1 MLIQKAYKFELRPD
15 DATRRLFARFAGAKR
30 FVWNR
35 ALNQQKY
42 LGYNKTANMLP
53 DWKKE
58 FPWMK
63 EIHSQ
68 VLQQGLKDLDQA
80 FENFFEK
87 RAERP
92 RPKVKGKSNDSFR
105 YPQHFKIEEC
115 NDRLYLP
122 KIGWVRY
129 RNSLALRG
137 VAKNI
142 TISRK
147 ADKWFASIQV
157 EFESDE
163 RIHMSTS
170 HVGVDLGVVRF
181 ATLSNGTHVDPL
193 HALKKREARLRRYQ
207 RAMARK
213 QKFSQN
219 WKKAK
224 AKIAKLHLD
233 VANSR
238 KDFLQKLTTV
248 QAKTHSL
255 IAIEDLKV
263 ANMSS
268 SAAGTIESPGTNVRQ
283 KAGLN
288 QSILE
293 QGWSEYRRQLEYK
306 AIWTGG
312 RVVAVPA
319 MFTSQTCPCCET
331 RSADNRKTQANFT
344 CVECGYTANADDVAS
359 LNILTAGRAVLR
371 GEASKNACGG
381 VADVRPPMKQ
391 EPTEVA
397 A

>member
-1 MLIQKAYKFELRPD
+1 M
-15 DATRRLFARFAGAKR
+15 
-30 FVWNR
+30 
-35 ALNQQKY
+35 
-42 LGYNKTANMLP
+42 
-53 DWKKE
+53 
-58 FPWMK
+58 
-63 EIHSQ
+63 
-68 VLQQGLKDLDQA
+68 
-80 FENFFEK
+80 
-87 RAERP
+87 
-92 RPKVKGKSNDSFR
+92 
-105 YPQHFKIEEC
+105 
-115 NDRLYLP
+115 
-122 KIGWVRY
+122 
-129 RNSLALRG
+129 RG

-193 HALKKREARLRRYQ
+193 NALKKREARLRRYQ

-263 ANMSS
+263 AKMSS

>member
-15 DATRRLFARFAGAKR
+15 GATRRLFSRFAGAKR

-35 ALNQQKY
+35 ALKQQKY
-42 LGYNKTANMLP
+42 LGYNKTANLLP
-53 DWKKE
+53 EWKKE

-63 EIHSQ
+63 DIHSQ

-80 FENFFEK
+80 FQNFFDK
-87 RAERP
+87 RADRP
-92 RPKVKGKSNDSFR
+92 RPKEKGKCSDSFR
-105 YPQHFKIEEC
+105 YPQHFKIEEG
-115 NDRLYLP
+115 NDRIYLP

-129 RNSLALRG
+129 RNSRALRG

-157 EFESDE
+157 EFESVE
-163 RIHMSTS
+163 RTHLSTS
-170 HVGVDLGVVRF
+170 EVGVDLGAVRF

-193 HALKKREARLRRYQ
+193 NALKKREARLRRYQ

-248 QAKTHSL
+248 QTKTHSL

-263 ANMSS
+263 ANMSC
-268 SAAGTIESPGTNVRQ
+268 SAAGTIEMPGSNVRQ

-288 QSILE
+288 RSILE

-306 AIWTGG
+306 ALWTGG
-312 RVVAVPA
+312 RVLAVPA
-319 MFTSQTCPCCET
+319 MNTSRTCPCC
-331 RSADNRKTQANFT
+331 SHVSKDNRKSQAIFA
-344 CVECGYTANADDVAS
+344 CVECGYTANADYVAS
-359 LNILTAGRAVLR
+359 VNILAAGQAVLR
-371 GEASKNACGG
+371 GEASKKACGG
-381 VADVRPPMKQ
+381 VVDVRPPMKQ
-391 EPTEVA
+391 VPSERA